1 MGSLEIVLGIWVK
14 RIKWVLKF
22 IGKVFLGLIVFYV
35 VARFIVVYTGSEISG
50 VRAPY
55 LQMPTSHSMLVR
67 WQTKA
72 ADKGD
77 VRYGTRPDQL
87 DHKVAEKYGE
97 LLHSVELDGLS
108 PDTRYYFAVDGADK
122 NSKSDRGNPRWFR
135 TLPVAGSPRPV
146 RMWVMGDSGDAGP
159 KANQVRD
166 AAMNWIAAHPRP
178 GYPDFDVWLALGD
191 IAYAAGTNAEFQASL
206 FGTYAQQLRD
216 HALWPVYGNHDDRRW
231 TYFKVFT
238 LPQHGEAGG
247 VPSGTEHYY
256 SFTYGQVHVI
266 VLDSMDSS
274 RAPDGAMA
282 KWLKRDLAQDK
293 SKWRIAAF
301 HHPPY
306 SKGTHD
312 SDNPHDSR
320 GRMTEMRENIVP
332 ILEAGGVDLVLSGHS
347 HMYERSY
354 LLDCLYGTSKDFSRA
369 KNVVSD
375 GVDHKNR
382 EYIKPAGNL
391 PHTGTVY
398 VIAGSASKVDT
409 GPLNHPAMPIDFH
422 QTGTLVIDIDGNTLI
437 ERFINDKGEV
447 KDQFTIHKEA
457 GYKSA
462 YQGCKK

>member
-1 MGSLEIVLGIWVK
+1 LKIWVK
-14 RIKWVLKF
+14 RILKF
-22 IGKVFLGLIVFYV
+22 ISMLFLGLVVFYA

-50 VRAPY
+50 ARAPY

-67 WQTKA
+67 WQTNAEVDGK
-72 ADKGD
+72 
-77 VRYGTRPDQL
+77 VRFGTRPDQL
-87 DHKVAEKYGE
+87 DHIVAEKHPE
-97 LLHSVELDGLS
+97 TLHSVELDGLS
-108 PDTRYYFAVDGADK
+108 PDTRYYFAVDGLAK
-122 NSKSDRGNPRWFR
+122 NSTSDSSTPRWFR

-146 RMWVMGDSGDAGP
+146 RLWVMGDSGDAGP
-159 KANQVRD
+159 KANEVRD

-191 IAYAAGTNAEFQASL
+191 IAYTAGTNKEFQESL
-206 FGTYAQQLRD
+206 FGTYAPQLRD
-216 HALWPVYGNHDDRRW
+216 HPLWPVYGNHDDRRW
-231 TYFKVFT
+231 TYFRVFT
-238 LPQHGEAGG
+238 LPEKGEAGG

-256 SFTYGQVHVI
+256 SFNYGQVHII

-282 KWLKRDLAQDK
+282 QWLKRDLAQDK
-293 SKWRIAAF
+293 SRWRIAAF

-306 SKGTHD
+306 SKGTHN
-312 SDNPHDSR
+312 SDNSHDSR

-332 ILEAGGVDLVLSGHS
+332 ILEAGGVDLVLNGHS

-354 LLDCLYGTSKDFSRA
+354 LLDCQYGTSDTFSKA

-375 GVDHKNR
+375 GLNHKNR
-382 EYIKPAGNL
+382 EYIKPIGNP

-398 VIAGSASKVDT
+398 VVAGSASKVDT
-409 GPLNHPAMPIDFH
+409 GKLDHPALPIDFH
-422 QTGTLVIDIDGNTLI
+422 ETGTLVIDIDGDTLI

-447 KDQFTIHKEA
+447 KDHFTIRKEA
-457 GYKSA
+457 GYKSP